1 MVQQSAF
8 NVLVLLLGKEFQVR
22 KKTLS
27 EEPAVDLIGK
37 VEKPLSELK
46 LFLLV

>member
-1 MVQQSAF
+1 
-8 NVLVLLLGKEFQVR
+8 LLLGKEFQVG
-22 KKTLS
+22 KETLG
-27 EEPAVDLIGK
+27 EEPPVDLIGK